1 MKKVIACLII
11 FSLVV
16 QIGCSSIT
24 QIPYPIDESKSDN
37 EIGSLNYFGE
47 KLSSTITLTNSFEV
61 KAYWMKLKDD
71 KIYFLTEGLDDT
83 TSVAIDKIKSVR
95 FYDFYGG
102 CMKGAGLSLGLI
114 MLEGIILWGFSSND
128 TGHPGAGMALLVI
141 FPATILLST
150 LFGISIMGER
160 EFNFTRISE

>member
-1 MKKVIACLII
+1 MKAKVIMK
-11 FSLVV
+11 
-16 QIGCSSIT
+16 
-24 QIPYPIDESKSDN
+24 YR
-37 EIGSLNYFGE
+37 SLNYFGE
-47 KLSSTITLTNSFEV
+47 RLSSTITLTNSFEV

-114 MLEGIILWGFSSND
+114 ILEGIILWGFSSND

-150 LFGISIMGER
+150 LFGISFMGER

>member
-1 MKKVIACLII
+1 MKKTLVYLVL
-11 FSLVV
+11 FSLLV

-24 QIPYPIDESKSDN
+24 QIPYPVDESKSDN
-37 EIGSLNYFGE
+37 EIRSLNYFGE
-47 KLSSTITLTNSFEV
+47 KLSSTITLTNSIEV
-61 KAYWMKLKDD
+61 KAYWLKMKDD

-102 CMKGAGLSLGLI
+102 CMKGGGLSLGLI

-128 TGHPGAGMALLVI
+128 TGHPGAGIAILI
-141 FPATILLST
+141 IGPATILLST
-150 LFGISIMGER
+150 LIGISFMGDR
-160 EFNFTRISE
+160 EFNFVQSSQ